1 MLKEEQVA
9 ELLRRCEAI
18 AGRELKQTR
27 GNLRKAETRAAAV
40 WELIASEAASQLGR
54 VELEPPA
61 GGPDIRLEL
70 PTGRWASIEVT
81 YLHPRFE
88 GEERRKSHLVTWVH
102 EALSAL
108 VPNQVLLRCE
118 FHGVYGHPAGP
129 KLDLPQE
136 QDRKRFLASAEVAQF
151 LSAVTGRPQEPHQ
164 IRLSEFPV
172 TLMSS
177 PRPPGDPGF
186 LTWGGPCLE
195 APKVVSEHAAH
206 RALRAK
212 VRQHSVNGPHL
223 VCIGSDVSRVLSS
236 PANGMGIRLEDAL
249 GAAVRKGGGLSGV
262 LVVNIEDARP
272 VWSAASRTARSTAYP
287 VADCRYPLTDEEW
300 TFIRNLD
307 FNRWKFTPPL
317 PRKEVEP
324 RHRYRHLDGPLTLG
338 SSTGAK
344 MKLTIPAYVLT
355 DVLAGRKNLSD
366 EYGAAGA
373 QLGGAVL
380 SCLAKGW
387 SVVGCEFCDGDI
399 QQGKAPMVVLE
410 LAPPHEALFWPRAKE
425 DQRSN

>member
-18 AGRELKQTR
+18 AGGTLKQTR

-40 WELIASEAASQLGR
+40 WELITSEAASQLGR

-70 PTGRWASIEVT
+70 PTGRWVSIEVT

-88 GEERRKSHLVTWVH
+88 SEERRKSHLVKWVH
-102 EALSAL
+102 EALSSL

-136 QDRKRFLASAEVAQF
+136 QDRKRFLASAEVVQF
-151 LSAVTGRPQEPHQ
+151 LSAVAGSPQEPHQ
-164 IRLSEFPV
+164 TRLSDFPV

-186 LTWGGPCLE
+186 LSWGGPCLE
-195 APKVVSEHAAH
+195 APKIVSEHAAH

-212 VRQHSVNGPHL
+212 VRQHSVDGPHL
-223 VCIGSDVSRVLSS
+223 VCIGSDVSGALSNFAS
-236 PANGMGIRLEDAL
+236 STGIRLEHAL
-249 GAAVRKGGGLSGV
+249 GAAVHKGGGVTGV
-262 LVVNIEDARP
+262 LIVNIEQATTLGP
-272 VWSAASRTARSTAYP
+272 GVSRVARSTSYP
-287 VADCRYPLTDEEW
+287 VADCRYPLKDEEW
-300 TFIRNLD
+300 EFIRRLD
-307 FNRWKFTPPL
+307 FNRWKFTFPL
-317 PRKEVEP
+317 TRQEAEP
-324 RHRYRHLDGPLTLG
+324 RHRYRHLDGPLKLG
-338 SSTGAK
+338 SSAGGN

-355 DVLAGRKNLSD
+355 DVLAGRKKLLD
-366 EYGAAGA
+366 EYGRGGDM
-373 QLGGAVL
+373 LGGAVMR
-380 SCLAKGW
+380 CLAEGW
-387 SVVGCEFCDGDI
+387 SVVGCEFHVGNI
-399 QQGKAPMVVLE
+399 QQGEASMVELE
-410 LAPPHEALFWPRAKE
+410 LTPPHEAVFWPRAKK
-425 DQRSN
+425 

>member
-27 GNLRKAETRAAAV
+27 GNLRKAATRAAAV
-40 WELIASEAASQLGR
+40 WELIASEAASHLGR

-70 PTGRWASIEVT
+70 PTGRWVSIEVT

-88 GEERRKSHLVTWVH
+88 GEERRKSHLVKWVH
-102 EALSAL
+102 EALSSL

-151 LSAVTGRPQEPHQ
+151 LSAVAGSPQEPHQ
-164 IRLSEFPV
+164 ARLSNFPV

-186 LTWGGPCLE
+186 LSWDGPCLE
-195 APKVVSEHAAH
+195 APKIVSEHAAH

-212 VRQHSVNGPHL
+212 VRQHSVDGPHL
-223 VCIGSDVSRVLSS
+223 VCIGSDISGALSS
-236 PANGMGIRLEDAL
+236 FASSTGIRLEHAL
-249 GAAVRKGGGLSGV
+249 GAAVHKGGGVSGV
-262 LVVNIEDARP
+262 LVVNVEQATTLGP
-272 VWSAASRTARSTAYP
+272 GVSRVARSTGYP
-287 VADCRYPLTDEEW
+287 VADCRYPLTDAEW
-300 TFIRNLD
+300 EFIRRLD
-307 FNRWKFTPPL
+307 FNRWKFTFPL
-317 PRKEVEP
+317 TRKEVEP
-324 RHRYRHLDGPLTLG
+324 RHRYRHVPGPLSLG
-338 SSTGAK
+338 SFLGGNV
-344 MKLTIPAYVLT
+344 KLTIPASVLV
-355 DVLAGRKNLSD
+355 DVLAGRTSLMH
-366 EYGAAGA
+366 EYGPEDEHFGRAITRCLQEGW
-373 QLGGAVL
+373 AVV
-380 SCLAKGW
+380 SCAFL
-387 SVVGCEFCDGDI
+387 EGDL

-410 LAPPHEALFWPRAKE
+410 LAPPHAPVFW
-425 DQRSN
+425 QRT